1 MNQQSV
7 ILIVDDEAV
16 GRQTLESLLL
26 GQGYTLVFAN
36 DGKDALELATH
47 CNPDLVLLDVMMPG
61 MDGFDVCQAL
71 RQTPLLCE
79 VPIIMVTSLD
89 DDDSRL
95 QGIEA
100 GADDFITK
108 PFNRVELR
116 ARVRTITRLNRRRR
130 ILDERMR
137 FEWVVEQSQDGFIIL
152 DEHDHIRYA
161 NQQARLYLNIP
172 EQSKDATTHNNKTF
186 LEMVQQSYTCVPDES
201 WENWSERGCLSSESS
216 LPVDT
221 ENQSARYLVHPE
233 TLTSHAMWL
242 QVHCLNL
249 PTGSSQLIRLHNVTA
264 QMNRQCQMWTFHAL
278 INHKLGT
285 PISSLINSLYLLKNS
300 TQMLS
305 ESQHN
310 ECITIATES
319 AGRLKSQLQ
328 DIRSYLRTLELA
340 LPGQQMPVQQIE
352 DLAHQI
358 AKDLQIESL
367 TCSFQDDMRDVVL
380 VLSYQATDL
389 IVRQV
394 LENARKF
401 HPTQSPQVKLHLH
414 KPNAATICIRI
425 YDDGQTLSPE
435 QLAEAWTPYY
445 QAEKGFSGQ
454 VPGMGLGLPMV
465 ATILLNVGGRYRIA
479 NRSPGPGIMLE
490 ITVPIAEQEDL

>member
-16 GRQTLESLLL
+16 GRHTLESLLV
-26 GQGYTLVFAN
+26 GQGYTLVFAHN
-36 DGKDALELATH
+36 GHEALERAKH

-71 RQTPLLCE
+71 RANPLLCE

-130 ILDERMR
+130 IMDERMR
-137 FEWVVEQSQDGFIIL
+137 FEWVVEQSQDGFVIL
-152 DEHDHIRYA
+152 DEQDRICYA
-161 NQQARLYLNIP
+161 NQQARLYLNLT
-172 EQSKDATTHNNKTF
+172 EQSADATNHNNQPF
-186 LEMVQQSYTCVPDES
+186 LALVQQSYTCVPDEA
-201 WENWSERGCLSSESS
+201 WEHWSERGCLSSESS
-216 LPVDT
+216 LSVDT
-221 ENQSARYLVHPE
+221 EQQPVRYLVHPE
-233 TLTSHAMWL
+233 TSTSHAMWL

-285 PISSLINSLYLLKNS
+285 PVSSLINSLFLLNDA
-300 TQMLS
+300 TMTLS
-305 ESQHN
+305 ESEQS
-310 ECITIATES
+310 EFLAIAYES
-319 AGRLKSQLQ
+319 SRRLQSQVQ
-328 DIRSYLRTLELA
+328 EIRSYLKTMELA
-340 LPGQQMPVQQIE
+340 LPGQQMPAQQIE
-352 DLAHQI
+352 QLASRI
-358 AKDLQIESL
+358 AQELNIGSF
-367 TCSFQDDMRDVVL
+367 TCSFQDDMRDRVL

-389 IVRQV
+389 ILRQV
-394 LENARKF
+394 LDNAQKF
-401 HPTQSPQVKLHLH
+401 HPTQSPQVELYLH
-414 KPNAATICIRI
+414 KPDSSTICLRI
-425 YDDGQTLSPE
+425 CDDGQTLSPE

-454 VPGMGLGLPMV
+454 VPGMGLGLSMV

-490 ITVPIAEQEDL
+490 LTIPIAG